1 MFIKAVLLLSNLLS
15 NLLINFIIPIPN
27 ENISDYIKTIYY
39 LFSYDNLITYL
50 IIHKKFLYLLSYYL
64 KI

>member
-1 MFIKAVLLLSNLLS
+1 MSLLS
-15 NLLINFIIPIPN
+15 NLLIDFIIPIPN

-50 IIHKKFLYLLSYYL
+50 IIPKHFLYLLSMMDFCL
-64 KI
+64 LF

>member
-1 MFIKAVLLLSNLLS
+1 MPLLS
-15 NLLINFIIPIPN
+15 NLLINFIITIPN
-27 ENISDYIKTIYY
+27 ENISYYIKTIYY

-50 IIHKKFLYLLSYYL
+50 IINKKFLYLLSYYL